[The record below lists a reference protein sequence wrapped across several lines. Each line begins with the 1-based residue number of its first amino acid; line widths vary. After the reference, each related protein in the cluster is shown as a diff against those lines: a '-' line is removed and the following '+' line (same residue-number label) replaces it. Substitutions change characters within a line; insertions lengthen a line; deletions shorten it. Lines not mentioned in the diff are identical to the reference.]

1 MSRLVVEAG
10 LLSRLA
16 DAPPPGLVAVARA
29 RGRRGWRPIDGDDV
43 VAALR
48 AAGAGAVVAVRAA
61 DADPG
66 AALLR
71 RLAAAAGHELVTL
84 PDDPDAAAWAV
95 AVAARGGGR
104 EGSVARRL
112 QALAGLAAAPPPT
125 IPRRDRGTAGLLP
138 ALRPAVLVRWAECA
152 WRPCPRCGGGGLPGA
167 PCGRCAAPLPAGAAA

>member
-1 MSRLVVEAG
+1 MTRIVVEAG

-16 DAPPPGLVAVARA
+16 DAPPPDVVAAARA
-29 RGRRGWRPIDGDDV
+29 RGRRGWRPMDGDDV

-48 AAGAGAVVAVRAA
+48 VAGPGAVVAARGAG
-61 DADPG
+61 ADPG
-66 AALLR
+66 ATLLR
-71 RLAAAAGHELVTL
+71 RLAAAAGHEVVTL

-95 AVAARGGGR
+95 AVAARAGGR
-104 EGSVARRL
+104 DGPVARRL

-125 IPRRDRGTAGLLP
+125 IPRRDRGAAGPLP
-138 ALRPAVLVRWAECA
+138 SLRPAVLARWAECA